1 METSSSAAV
10 RLISSM
16 ATRRWLGDAL
26 AEWTRQGRQPAIEL
40 ISVGGVDAARRVRDD
55 EAVDIVLLA
64 SNAIDKLI
72 DAGKIVAGS
81 RVDLVDSGVAV
92 AIRAGAARPNIG
104 SAAAVREAVL
114 AAPTL
119 GYSTGP
125 SGVALAALFDR
136 WGIAEVIRER
146 IVEAPPGV
154 PVGSLVADGKVALG
168 FQQRSELMDLPGID
182 VIGPLPADIQITTT
196 FSAGIAARAARPD
209 AARQFIDFLAAA
221 EAAALKRR
229 HGLDPAAG

>member
-1 METSSSAAV
+1 MTSIDPAIK
-10 RLISSM
+10 LISSM

-92 AIRAGAARPNIG
+92 AIRAGAARPDIG
-104 SAAAVREAVL
+104 SAAALREAIL

-136 WGIAEVIRER
+136 WGIADVIRER

-168 FQQRSELMDLPGID
+168 FQQGSELMDLPGID

-209 AARQFIDFLAAA
+209 AARQFIDFLVAAD
-221 EAAALKRR
+221 AAALKRR